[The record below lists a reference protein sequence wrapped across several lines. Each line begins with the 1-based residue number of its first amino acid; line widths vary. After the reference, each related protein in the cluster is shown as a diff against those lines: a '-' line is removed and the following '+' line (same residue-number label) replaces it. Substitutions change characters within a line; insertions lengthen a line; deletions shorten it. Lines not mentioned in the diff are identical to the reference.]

1 MVEVRRSDV
10 EMVTCKTF
18 YELSTNGS
26 ERVHYLI
33 ELEHPAAID
42 ARLCWLQATARACEL
57 LQRMPNTDELRP
69 ISEAQARAL
78 ARPMTRQRRTKSQLA
93 GGTKSGGR
101 RPKTKK
107 VASTGS
113 RTLEARLVTVLES
126 AAEARAAS
134 RELPLKGGRLHRAG
148 QRLRPVPRDAWY
160 VTESLRHRR
169 PKPSAPGN
177 AAGNRFPRVLHAGN
191 AESSPMTPRQRP
203 VAP

>member
-1 MVEVRRSDV
+1 
-10 EMVTCKTF
+10 MVTCKTF

-57 LQRMPNTDELRP
+57 LHRMPNTGELRR

-78 ARPMTRQRRTKSQLA
+78 AKPVTRQRRLRSRLA
-93 GGTKSGGR
+93 GGNKSGGR

-107 VASTGS
+107 VASAGS
-113 RTLEARLVTVLES
+113 QTPETRLAAVLES

-134 RELPLKGGRLHRAG
+134 QKLQPKSAGIRHSSQRHRA
-148 QRLRPVPRDAWY
+148 VPRDAWY
-160 VTESLRHRR
+160 VAESLRHRR
-169 PKPSAPGN
+169 AKPPVPGSAVDD
-177 AAGNRFPRVLHAGN
+177 RFLKTLHAGN
-191 AESSPMTPRQRP
+191 A
-203 VAP
+203 